1 MKTRE
6 ISQLFLSKSDK
17 SFVRNCI
24 YKNIIKFK
32 EKNALQCMN
41 IDRNI
46 NFSSTNFQMENDLI
60 SIFEEVC
67 DKNLCSEI
75 MSKQSKKRNATI
87 IFLVACKIDIVA
99 REKLTEDCYNWFLK
113 SLLEKINSLLC
124 SMTMFFDNDW
134 NEYLLQKPDEPKSNI
149 GETIIYTIIFL
160 CSVNTF
166 KMILKDVNS

>member
-1 MKTRE
+1 
-6 ISQLFLSKSDK
+6 
-17 SFVRNCI
+17 
-24 YKNIIKFK
+24 
-32 EKNALQCMN
+32 MN

-113 SLLEKINSLLC
+113 SLLEKIDSLLC